1 MKRVAIKVFLEREIW
16 IDKDVWEKDF
26 GGELPCDMEQLDEL
40 EDECSRTNTELK
52 KAEFI
57 SEVELTD

>member
-1 MKRVAIKVFLEREIW
+1 MKRVAIKLTLEKELW

-26 GGELPCDMEQLDEL
+26 GGDLPCDMEQFDEL
-40 EDECSRTNTELK
+40 EAECTRSNTELK

-57 SEVELTD
+57 SEFELSD